1 MRIVQVHLSELSLLQ
16 EISKN
21 TLEETFA
28 AFNTKEDLTHYFEHN
43 LSMDQLALELQSPA
57 SSFYFIYVEEELSGY
72 MKLNISET
80 FEIERMYILK
90 KFQGIGV
97 GKTFMNFAYTHAQSL
112 GFKSLWLCVWGHNHK
127 AIAFYES
134 LCFQQFCEHDFLL
147 GSDLQRDIL
156 YTFYLEPLIF
166 F

>member
-21 TLEETFA
+21 TFEETFA
-28 AFNTKEDLTHYFEHN
+28 AFNTKEDMTHYFEHN
-43 LSMDQLALELQSPA
+43 LSLDQLAFELQAPA

-72 MKLNISET
+72 MKLNISES
-80 FEIERMYILK
+80 FEIERIYILN

-97 GKTFMNFAYTHAQSL
+97 GKTFMKFAFAQAHSL
-112 GFKSLWLCVWGHNHK
+112 GFNSLWLGVWEHNTK
-127 AIAFYES
+127 AISFYKS
-134 LCFQQFCEHDFLL
+134 LGFIPYGEHDFLL

-156 YTFYLEPLIF
+156 MRLELN
-166 F
+166 

>member
-21 TLEETFA
+21 TFEETFA
-28 AFNTKEDLTHYFEHN
+28 AFNTKEDMTHYFEHN
-43 LSMDQLALELQSPA
+43 LSLDQLTIELESPA

-80 FEIERMYILK
+80 FEIERIYILK

-97 GKTFMNFAYTHAQSL
+97 GKTFMNFAIEQSKSL
-112 GFKSLWLCVWGHNHK
+112 GFTSLWLGVWEHNTK
-127 AIAFYES
+127 AISFYKS
-134 LCFQQFCEHDFLL
+134 LGFITYGEHDFLL

-156 YTFYLEPLIF
+156 MRLELN
-166 F
+166 

>member
-1 MRIVQVHLSELSLLQ
+1 MRIVQVGLSELSLLQ

-21 TLEETFA
+21 TFEETFA
-28 AFNTKEDLTHYFEHN
+28 AFNTKEDMMHYFEHN
-43 LSMDQLALELQSPA
+43 LSLDQLALEMQSLA

-80 FEIERMYILK
+80 FEIERIYILK

-97 GKTFMNFAYTHAQSL
+97 GKTLMNFAFDQSKSL
-112 GFKSLWLCVWGHNHK
+112 GFNSLWLGVWEHNTK
-127 AIAFYES
+127 AISFYKS
-134 LCFQQFCEHDFLL
+134 LGFISYGEHDFLL

-156 YTFYLEPLIF
+156 MRLDLN
-166 F
+166 

>member
-21 TLEETFA
+21 TFEETFA
-28 AFNTKEDLTHYFEHN
+28 DFNTKEDMTHYFEHN
-43 LSMDQLALELQSPA
+43 LSLDQLALELQAPG

-80 FEIERMYILK
+80 FEIERIYILK

-97 GKTFMNFAYTHAQSL
+97 GKTLMKFAFDQSKSLSFNSLWLGVWEHNTKAISFYKSL
-112 GFKSLWLCVWGHNHK
+112 GFISYG
-127 AIAFYES
+127 
-134 LCFQQFCEHDFLL
+134 EHDFLL

-156 YTFYLEPLIF
+156 MRLELN
-166 F
+166 

>member
-1 MRIVQVHLSELSLLQ
+1 MRFVQVHLSELSLLQ

-21 TLEETFA
+21 TFQETFA
-28 AFNTKEDLTHYFEHN
+28 AFNTKEDMTHYFEHN
-43 LSMDQLALELQSPA
+43 LSLHQLALELESPA

-80 FEIERMYILK
+80 FEIERIYILN

-97 GKTFMNFAYTHAQSL
+97 GKTFMNFAFDQSKSL
-112 GFKSLWLCVWGHNHK
+112 GFNSLWLGVWEHNTK

-134 LCFQQFCEHDFLL
+134 FGFQQFGEHDFLL
-147 GSDLQRDIL
+147 GSDRQRDIL
-156 YTFYLEPLIF
+156 MRLELN
-166 F
+166 